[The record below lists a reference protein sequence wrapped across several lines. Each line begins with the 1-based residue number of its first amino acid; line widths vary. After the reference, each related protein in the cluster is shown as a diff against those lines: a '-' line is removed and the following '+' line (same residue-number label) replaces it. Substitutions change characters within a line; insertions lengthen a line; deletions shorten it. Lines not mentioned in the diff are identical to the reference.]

1 MINYTVISSS
11 AAQEEVSGS
20 IAKILALGNDDAEGT
35 ITRIEFGD
43 PNINPQRPNLTG
55 SNYTPTSVAGPVVV
69 PAGTYVEGPIG
80 RVKVDSSTGGF
91 LIYLTNQR

>member
-55 SNYTPTSVAGPVVV
+55 SNYTPTSVAGP
-69 PAGTYVEGPIG
+69 IG